1 MMPELGQYAGT
12 VLGAYGVTL
21 ALLALLIA
29 LTLHRAAKVRRELAK
44 IEARDPRRT
53 DGRP

>member
-1 MMPELGQYAGT
+1 MPELGRYAAT

-21 ALLALLIA
+21 ALLAVLIV
-29 LTLHRAAKVRRELAK
+29 LTLRRAAKVRRELAA